1 MAWYAAPLVLGAID
15 SARHY
20 FNKPKQQQPDTGW
33 MQRFINNWKGEVSSN
48 TTQNRIMRD
57 AQRTIGA
64 NATRANQQIG
74 YDLARTGNEGLAA
87 GAILQTQKNS
97 NAAGQDAL
105 QYASRQQEQDNTRY
119 QNKIENLE
127 MMRERI
133 EAEARQRHNVAM
145 DEWKQ
150 GWGDVPMN
158 TAGRLATAGMNEMAR
173 NASELKQQ
181 GTREEGAGILNKLM
195 DGSLNDADLQEAVRN
210 GAMTVNEAWRYAQ
223 TMDSQGDDQ
232 AYFDAVKKLAG
243 GTHEWNPEFDTG
255 QNMKLL
261 QLSIPDETNN
271 GEAYYN
277 ELAGILKSDRV
288 FDPAMTA
295 QQNVNILRS
304 IQTTDTGDEQG
315 KVYFGMSTNPD
326 LTPEQVDAAV
336 NAGAITPQMGLKL
349 QKRFAPPEIE
359 TDWFDGED
367 GNEYLQAKINGKWVR
382 TGEVRQGDY
391 NAAAAKQ
398 QKKAQNDLV
407 TLGNE
412 LEIYSQFTDNSAAE
426 DMRDLMKN
434 ITTIPLDEAQDR
446 IYNYVEAMD
455 LPEEGMGQFESL
467 MIKTWEHLTEEERDD
482 GKTTSVETNSELPAA
497 ERKFK
502 AKMKL
507 YHSFTKA
514 LNNIRLNLGEQAMP
528 GNFDDDFD
536 TYDWN

>member
-1 MAWYAAPLVLGAID
+1 MAWYSAPLVLGAID

-87 GAILQTQKNS
+87 SAILQTQKNS
-97 NAAGQDAL
+97 NAAGQNAL

-150 GWGDVPMN
+150 GWGDVAMN

-173 NASELKQQ
+173 NAAELKQQ
-181 GTREEGAGILNKLM
+181 GTREESAGILNKLM
-195 DGSLNDADLQEAVRN
+195 DGSLNDADLQEAVRS

-261 QLSIPDETNN
+261 QLSIPDETNS

-277 ELAGILKSDRV
+277 ELAGILKSDRA
-288 FDPAMTA
+288 FDPKMTT

-304 IQTTDTGDEQG
+304 SQTADTGEEQN
-315 KVYFGMSTNPD
+315 KVYYGMSTNPD

-336 NAGAITPQMGLKL
+336 NAGAITPQMGLNL
-349 QKRFAPPEIE
+349 QKRFATEDIE
-359 TDWFDGED
+359 TDWYKGED
-367 GNEYLQAKINGKWVR
+367 GLEHQQANINGQWVD
-382 TGEVRQGDY
+382 TGITRKANY
-391 NAAAAKQ
+391 NASADKRQ
-398 QKKAQNDLV
+398 QKAQQDLV
-407 TLGNE
+407 TFGNE
-412 LEIYSQFTDNSAAE
+412 LEVYSKFTNNAAAE
-426 DMRDLMKN
+426 DMRDLVSN

-446 IYNYVEAMD
+446 LYNYVNGMD
-455 LPEEGMGQFESL
+455 LP
-467 MIKTWEHLTEEERDD
+467 IK
-482 GKTTSVETNSELPAA
+482 GGNSIEYPGPKGEKIKITLAGDSD
-497 ERKFK
+497 E
-502 AKMKL
+502 AKLFDARMKIYTRL
-507 YHSFTKA
+507 TKA
-514 LNNIRLNLGEQAMP
+514 LNNIRLNMGEQTTP
-528 GNFDDDFD
+528 DNFNDDFNQF
-536 TYDWN
+536 DWD